1 MSQRPTVLV
10 LTHRTPFPPDKGD
23 RIRTFNVLRFL
34 SPHTDVHL
42 ACLADEPVSPEQHE
56 GMSRLAKRVGVVPI
70 GRSRWIRALASLAI
84 GGTASQGAFRS
95 TGLTNLLRSW
105 ARETRYDAC
114 LLSASSLVEYMELP
128 ELRQTTAVVD
138 LIDLDSQKWLDY
150 AAAGGLK
157 AWLYRREGSR
167 LRQVEKQLSQRFRA
181 AVVVSEVEA
190 DLYRQ
195 FGPAELVHV
204 IPNGVD
210 LDYFAP
216 QTGVPQA
223 MNCVFVGALDYKP
236 NVLGASWFCQK
247 VWPEL
252 MRRNP
257 EARCQ
262 LVGRKPA
269 AAIAALASIPGVDVV
284 GQVPDVRPYLAS
296 ASVVIAPLQIARG
309 IQNKVLEA
317 LSMAKAV
324 VASPQAFAGIAAKAG
339 KHLVAATEAETW
351 VGEIEK
357 LWKSPA
363 ERSRLGSAGR
373 EFVLANHCWQTCLE
387 PLAGLM
393 GISATLESSTQRR
406 EVLVGGSRS

>member
-1 MSQRPTVLV
+1 MSRRPTVLF

-23 RIRTFNVLRFL
+23 RIRTFNVLQFL
-34 SPHTDVHL
+34 SAHADVHL
-42 ACLADEPVSPEQHE
+42 ACLADEPVSPEQYE
-56 GMSRLAKRVGVVPI
+56 GMSRLATRVGVVPI
-70 GRSRWIRALASLAI
+70 GRSRWIHALASLAI
-84 GGTASQGAFRS
+84 GGTASQGAFQS
-95 TGLTNLLRSW
+95 SGLTNLLRSW

-114 LLSASSLVEYMELP
+114 LVSASSLVAYMDLP
-128 ELRQTTAVVD
+128 ELRDTPAVVD

-150 AAAGGLK
+150 AATSGLK
-157 AWLYRREGSR
+157 SRLYRLEGSR
-167 LRQVEKQLSQRFRA
+167 LRRVEKQLAPRFRA

-195 FGPAELVHV
+195 FGPPDLIHV

-216 QTGVPQA
+216 QGAPQA
-223 MNCVFVGALDYKP
+223 LGCVFVGALDYKP
-236 NVLGASWFCQK
+236 NVLGASWFCRN
-247 VWPEL
+247 VWLEL
-252 MRRNP
+252 VRRHP

-262 LVGRKPA
+262 LVGRKPTK
-269 AAIAALASIPGVDVV
+269 AITALASIPGVDVV

-339 KHLVAATEAETW
+339 EHLVAATDVGTW
-351 VGEIEK
+351 VNEIER
-357 LWKSPA
+357 LWKNPA
-363 ERSRLGSAGR
+363 ERACLGVAGR

-393 GISATLESSTQRR
+393 GITETLKSAPQRT
-406 EVLVGGSRS
+406 EMLVGGSRP

>member
-1 MSQRPTVLV
+1 VSRRPTVLL
-10 LTHRTPFPPDKGD
+10 LTHRTPYPPDKGD

-34 SPHTDVHL
+34 SAHADVHL
-42 ACLADEPVSPEQHE
+42 ACLADEPVGAEQYE
-56 GMSRLAKRVGVVPI
+56 GMSRFATRVGVVPV
-70 GRSRWIRALASLAI
+70 GSSRWVHALTSLAT

-95 TGLTNLLRSW
+95 SQMTELLRSW
-105 ARETRYDAC
+105 VQATRYDAC
-114 LLSASSLVEYMELP
+114 LVSASSLVDYLDLP
-128 ELRQTTAVVD
+128 ELRSTPAVVD

-157 AWLYRREGSR
+157 AWLYRLEGNR
-167 LRQVEKQLSQRFRA
+167 LRQVEKQLAPRFRA

-195 FGPAELVHV
+195 FGPADLIHV

-216 QTGVPQA
+216 QPAPQTLG
-223 MNCVFVGALDYKP
+223 CVFVGALDYKP
-236 NVLGASWFCQK
+236 NVLGASWFCRE

-252 MRRNP
+252 ARRHP

-262 LVGRKPA
+262 LVGRKPTA
-269 AAIAALASIPGVDVV
+269 SVLALATLSGVEVV

-339 KHLVAATEAETW
+339 EHLAEANNVRSW
-351 VGEIEK
+351 VEEIDR

-363 ERSRLGSAGR
+363 ERARLGNAGR

-387 PLAGLM
+387 PLAGLL
-393 GISATLESSTQRR
+393 GIGPLSASAPRR
-406 EVLVGGSRS
+406 NEILIGGSRS

>member
-1 MSQRPTVLV
+1 VSWRPTVLF

-34 SPHTDVHL
+34 SGHADVHL
-42 ACLADEPVSPEQHE
+42 ACLADEPVAPEQYE
-56 GMSRLAKRVGVVPI
+56 GISRLATRVGVVPI
-70 GRSRWIRALASLAI
+70 GKSRWIRALASVAT
-84 GGTASQGAFRS
+84 GGTVSQGAFRS
-95 TGLTNLLRSW
+95 SRLTNLLRSW
-105 ARETRYDAC
+105 ASETRYEAC
-114 LLSASSLVEYMELP
+114 LVSASSLVAYLDLP
-128 ELRQTTAVVD
+128 ELRTTPAVVD

-157 AWLYRREGSR
+157 SWLYRLEGNR
-167 LRQVEKQLSQRFRA
+167 LRQVERQLSSRFRA

-190 DLYRQ
+190 GLYRQ
-195 FGPAELVHV
+195 FGPADLIHV

-216 QTGVPQA
+216 QEAPQA
-223 MNCVFVGALDYKP
+223 LGCVFVGALDYKP
-236 NVLGASWFCQK
+236 NVLGASWFCRN

-252 MRRNP
+252 ARRNP
-257 EARCQ
+257 QARCQ
-262 LVGRKPA
+262 LVGRKPT

-339 KHLVAATEAETW
+339 EHLVAATDAATW
-351 VGEIEK
+351 VNELEK
-357 LWKSPA
+357 LWKNPA
-363 ERSRLGSAGR
+363 ERARLGTAGR
-373 EFVLANHCWQTCLE
+373 GFVLANHCWQTCLE
-387 PLAGLM
+387 PLAGLL
-393 GISATLESSTQRR
+393 GIAAKLESAPQRR
-406 EVLVGGSRS
+406 EMLVGGSRP